1 MKRERDTHRETETER
16 QRERERDR
24 DRETQRESERQR
36 ERQTERERQRQRER
50 ETEREGNNHN
60 KIFSDLQFVFKGVH
74 RVVIGLLFLLAQ
86 EKAPLVQEDVALHG
100 FEPQVLEELSL
111 VLRPHVEG
119 SVHQKATQV

>member
-1 MKRERDTHRETETER
+1 MNREIETDR
-16 QRERERDR
+16 Q
-24 DRETQRESERQR
+24 
-36 ERQTERERQRQRER
+36 RQRQRESK
-50 ETEREGNNHN
+50 REGNNH
-60 KIFSDLQFVFKGVH
+60 KISDLQFVLKGVH